1 MGRKALDKQSLEKQ
15 EPGQQR
21 PDHREPDKRE
31 LLTYYHD
38 QSVDRERMYAKPL
51 RRYQQRRRLEVVR
64 ELTRR
69 YWNRHRGGLLLDV
82 GCGDGY
88 GIATIVK
95 DLDYALLIGL
105 DLSPEKLRSAGR
117 TLPASR
123 MILGDAEVLPLASAR
138 FQAVYS
144 LETLEHL
151 VAPQRALAEIARVL
165 KPGGSVFI
173 SIPVSSALNVRAAER
188 LIRFRRRGKFHE
200 HIQFYSRRR
209 IADMLRRAGLNP
221 AGHRFCVFN
230 YPCFELLTRIIPY
243 PIWRKMDGFL
253 SRIPLGFA
261 GFKYGLSF
269 GVGSEYLVIRAD
281 KMGQMKTAGPL
292 WRTTQRSVTS

>member
-1 MGRKALDKQSLEKQ
+1 MDKQAFDKQ
-15 EPGQQR
+15 EPDEQR
-21 PDHREPDKRE
+21 PDKRE

-38 QSVDRERMYAKPL
+38 QSVDRDRMYAKPL

-64 ELTRR
+64 ELARKH
-69 YWNRHRGGLLLDV
+69 WNRNRGGLLLDV

-88 GIATIVK
+88 GIASIVK
-95 DLDYALLIGL
+95 DLDYALLVGL

-117 TLPASR
+117 ALPASR
-123 MILGDAEVLPLASAR
+123 MILGDAEVLPLAGGR
-138 FQAVYS
+138 LQAVFS

-151 VAPQRALAEIARVL
+151 LAPRRALAEIARVL

-173 SIPVSSALNVRAAER
+173 SIPVSSALNVRAAEK
-188 LIRFRRRGKFHE
+188 LMRFRRPGKFHE

-209 IADMLRRAGLNP
+209 IADLLRQAGLEP
-221 AGHRFCVFN
+221 ASHRFCVFN

-243 PIWRKMDGFL
+243 HIWRKMDGFL

-269 GVGSEYLVIRAD
+269 GVGSEYLVVVAVKEDIPAPD
-281 KMGQMKTAGPL
+281 GVEEQEGP
-292 WRTTQRSVTS
+292 RE